1 MKLAEALVERRA
13 AFEKLES
20 LSERLQS
27 VALVQEGEAP
37 AEDPTTMLREL
48 GEVTGRITALIV
60 AINRTNI
67 DARVADGRTI
77 MEAIAERD
85 VLRHRIGVLD
95 ALRAAAAQHYRQ
107 RGAEIRLVSTV
118 DVAALQRER
127 DGLAKRQRE
136 VDTMIQ
142 EANWTHDLTT

>member
-20 LSERLQS
+20 LSARLQA

-37 AEDPTTMLREL
+37 AEDPATLRREL
-48 GEVTGRITALIV
+48 AEVAERITALII

-67 DARVADGRTI
+67 AVRIADGRSI

-85 VLRHRIGVLD
+85 VLRHRVGVLD
-95 ALRAAAAQHYRQ
+95 AVRGAASQPFRQ

-142 EANWTHDLTT
+142 EANWSHDLT

>member
-1 MKLAEALVERRA
+1 MKLAEALVERKA
-13 AFEKLES
+13 AQEKISELH
-20 LSERLQS
+20 ERLQR
-27 VALVQEGEAP
+27 VVLVQEGEAP
-37 AEDPTTMLREL
+37 AEDPATLRREL
-48 GEVTGRITALIV
+48 AEVAERITALII

-67 DARVADGRTI
+67 TVRIADGRSI

-85 VLRHRIGVLD
+85 VLRHRVGVLD
-95 ALRAAAAQHYRQ
+95 AVRGAASQPFRQ

-142 EANWTHDLTT
+142 EANWSHDLT